1 MSDSDATEPDP
12 TVLVERRGRL
22 GVITLNR
29 PRVINALD
37 RGMVDAVSATLADWA
52 DDDAVATVL
61 VSGAG
66 ERGLCAGGDIVG
78 MYRSAV
84 DGTDAAAAFWRA
96 EYRMNA
102 AIAHYPKPYVAFMDG
117 IVLGGGVG
125 ISAHGSH
132 RVVTERTR
140 IGMPETGI
148 GFVPDV
154 GGTRLLARA
163 PGELGTHAALTGGMF
178 SGADAIALGMA
189 DAFVPSV
196 RLAEVAAAL
205 EATDADAAIA
215 AVAEAPPAS
224 ELLAQRDWIDEA
236 YAGDDVAAILERL
249 RSGDEPARTAAA
261 VIETRSPTAL
271 AVTLR
276 ALRIAATE
284 PTLDDAL
291 RRDYRVGLHALR
303 WPDFAE
309 GIRAQVID
317 KDRSPRWNP
326 ASLAEVDS
334 AVVTAAFA
342 PVDPELDLGQDLG
355 TGDGSPVG

>member
-1 MSDSDATEPDP
+1 MSAPEPS
-12 TVLVERRGRL
+12 VLVERRGRL

-37 RGMVDAVSATLADWA
+37 LEMVETVSAALSAWA
-52 DDDAVATVL
+52 RDDAIAAVL
-61 VSGAG
+61 VTGAG

-102 AIAHYPKPYVAFMDG
+102 SIAAYPKPYVAFMDG

-132 RVVTERTR
+132 RIVTERTR

-154 GGTRLLARA
+154 GGTRLLSLA
-163 PGELGTHAALTGGMF
+163 PGELGTHVALTGGMF

-189 DAFVPSV
+189 DAYVPSA
-196 RLAEVAAAL
+196 RLAELAGAL
-205 EATDADAAIA
+205 ETVDPDDAIA
-215 AVAEAPPAS
+215 AVAEPAPAS
-224 ELLAQRDWIDEA
+224 DLVAARDGIDAA
-236 YAGDDVAAILERL
+236 YAGDDLEAIIERL
-249 RSGDEPARTAAA
+249 DAGEEQARAAA
-261 VIETRSPTAL
+261 ATIATRSPTAL

-276 ALRIAATE
+276 AIRIAATE
-284 PTLDDAL
+284 PDLATAL
-291 RRDYRVGLHALR
+291 RRDYRVGRHALG

-309 GIRAQVID
+309 GIRAQVVD
-317 KDRSPRWNP
+317 KDRAPRWNP
-326 ASLAEVDS
+326 ATLAAVDP
-334 AVVTAAFA
+334 AVVAAAFE
-342 PVDPELDLGQDLG
+342 PIGPDLDLGAAD
-355 TGDGSPVG
+355 PRR

>member
-1 MSDSDATEPDP
+1 
-12 TVLVERRGRL
+12 
-22 GVITLNR
+22 
-29 PRVINALD
+29 
-37 RGMVDAVSATLADWA
+37 
-52 DDDAVATVL
+52 
-61 VSGAG
+61 
-66 ERGLCAGGDIVG
+66 
-78 MYRSAV
+78 
-84 DGTDAAAAFWRA
+84 
-96 EYRMNA
+96 
-102 AIAHYPKPYVAFMDG
+102 
-117 IVLGGGVG
+117 
-125 ISAHGSH
+125 
-132 RVVTERTR
+132 
-140 IGMPETGI
+140 
-148 GFVPDV
+148 
-154 GGTRLLARA
+154 
-163 PGELGTHAALTGGMF
+163 MF